1 MKIALCHEKVL
12 PDLGGCETYIA
23 DLARRLCADQH
34 EVHLYAC
41 AFDAEALPAETIH
54 HPIPAPQGPR
64 FLRPWRFA
72 AACAAELAK
81 HSHDV
86 SLGFIKT
93 WGQDV
98 LFPQGG
104 LHLAS
109 VQHNL
114 HKSPTWLGR
123 ALAMLGKWL
132 SPTHWSYKWLERH
145 QYLDHENTLIVVPS
159 RFVQEHFLIHYRI
172 GPDRV
177 RIVPN
182 AINPDR
188 FQALDRPL
196 LRVEYREMYG
206 LQPEDVA
213 GLFVGHNYRLKGL
226 EPLLRAV
233 ALLPP
238 LPFKLL
244 VVGNPETRPYERLA
258 ARLGIQGQVRFLGFQ
273 EEVRGCF
280 FAADFLLHPS
290 FYDPCALVTLEALA
304 CGLPVITTRCN
315 GASELLPPAMHP
327 FLLDDPH
334 DAPTLAHH
342 IEMLCHPDIRA
353 IQSRAARQ
361 AANAWTFEDHYH
373 ALLAVL
379 REAAA
384 RKKAA

>member
-1 MKIALCHEKVL
+1 MNIALCHERVL

-23 DLARRLCADQH
+23 DLARRLCADRH

-41 AFDAEALPAETIH
+41 AHDASALPASVIRH
-54 HPIPAPQGPR
+54 AVPSPRGPR

-72 AACAAELAK
+72 AACAEELTK
-81 HSHDV
+81 RTHDV
-86 SLGFIKT
+86 SMGFIKT

-104 LHLAS
+104 LHAAS

-114 HKSPTWLGR
+114 NKSPTRLGR
-123 ALAMLGKWL
+123 TLATLGKWF
-132 SPTHWSYKWLERH
+132 SPTHWSYKWLERR
-145 QYLDHENTLIVVPS
+145 QFLNSDKTLIVVPS
-159 RFVQEHFLIHYRI
+159 RFVQEHFLIHYHI

-206 LQPEDVA
+206 LNPEDVA

-226 EPLLRAV
+226 EPLLRSV

-244 VVGNPETRPYERLA
+244 VVGNSDTGRYERLA
-258 ARLGIQGQVRFLGFQ
+258 AHLGIQGQVRFLGFQ
-273 EEVRGCF
+273 DEVRGCF
-280 FAADFLLHPS
+280 FAADFLLHPT

-304 CGLPVITTRCN
+304 CGIPVITTRCN
-315 GASELLPPAMHP
+315 GASELLPPVMQS

-334 DAPTLAHH
+334 DTRKLAQG
-342 IEMLCHPDIRA
+342 IELLCHPEIRA
-353 IQSRAARQ
+353 NQSRAARH

-373 ALLAVL
+373 SLMAVL

>member
-1 MKIALCHEKVL
+1 MNIALCHERVL

-23 DLARRLCADQH
+23 DLARRLCADQN

-41 AFDAEALPAETIH
+41 AYDVAALPGVIH
-54 HPIPAPQGPR
+54 HILPSPRGPR

-72 AACAAELAK
+72 AACANALAK
-81 HSHDV
+81 QTHDV
-86 SLGFIKT
+86 SMGFIKT

-104 LHLAS
+104 LHVAS

-114 HKSPTWLGR
+114 NKSPNMLGR
-123 ALAMLGKWL
+123 VLATLGKWF
-132 SPTHWSYKWLERH
+132 SPTHWSYKWLERR
-145 QYLDHENTLIVVPS
+145 QFLDNEGTMIVVPS

-177 RIVPN
+177 HIVPN

-206 LQPEDVA
+206 LAPGDVA

-226 EPLLRAV
+226 EPLLRAI

-244 VVGNPETRPYERLA
+244 VVGNPDTGRYERLA

-280 FAADFLLHPS
+280 FAADFLLHPT

-304 CGLPVITTRCN
+304 CGIPVITTRCN
-315 GASELLPPAMHP
+315 GASELLPPVMQSL
-327 FLLDDPH
+327 LLDDPH
-334 DAPTLAHH
+334 ELAKLAQG
-342 IEMLCHPDIRA
+342 IELLCHPDVRA
-353 IQSRAARQ
+353 NQSRAARQ

-373 ALLAVL
+373 ALMAVL